1 MHLDRVILIPSS
13 RTSLISL
20 SLPHPH
26 LKQIMYMWV
35 TNNNFMISVLILL
48 YPLGRRNVRY
58 KQYHT
63 RLLSLFLRE
72 QIDHIYFVC
81 SLEVRSMA
89 RYATA
94 TFEWKCQNRSHIANK
109 LVVVWNTNSS
119 KIIRDRPRTNAFGI
133 SSPQSEGMQ
142 YKYGVFQWIYL

>member
-1 MHLDRVILIPSS
+1 
-13 RTSLISL
+13 
-20 SLPHPH
+20 
-26 LKQIMYMWV
+26 
-35 TNNNFMISVLILL
+35 MISVLILL

-81 SLEVRSMA
+81 SLEVRPMA

-94 TFEWKCQNRSHIANK
+94 TFE
-109 LVVVWNTNSS
+109 
-119 KIIRDRPRTNAFGI
+119 
-133 SSPQSEGMQ
+133 
-142 YKYGVFQWIYL
+142 